1 MADLSPEARALVEA
15 GRSALRPAAADRER
29 ILAALRARTAGDG
42 GGNGGAGTA
51 GGGFGW
57 PALAVTLVGVGIVIG
72 GILYGLRGGET
83 HVSVAPATSANDSAP
98 AVTTAAVAQ
107 ELAPVAASAV
117 PAVAALGSADATGP
131 EAPRAPA
138 RHTGDHLAE
147 EVALMSRAETEL
159 HAGRFTNALQ
169 LLDEHRREFPQG
181 TLAQERLA
189 ARIQA
194 LCGLGRVKEADA
206 ALARLTRSSPQ
217 SLHEDS
223 ARAACATNAKP

>member
-29 ILAALRARTAGDG
+29 ILAALRARTAGEGG
-42 GGNGGAGTA
+42 GGNSGAGTA

-72 GILYGLRGGET
+72 GILYGLHGGAT
-83 HVSVAPATSANDSAP
+83 HGSVAPVASDSAR
-98 AVTTAAVAQ
+98 AAASAPLAA
-107 ELAPVAASAV
+107 ELAPMAASAL
-117 PAVAALGSADATGP
+117 PAVAASVSADLAVPSAT
-131 EAPRAPA
+131 RAQSS

-159 HAGRFTNALQ
+159 HAGRFTNALE
-169 LLDEHRREFPQG
+169 LLDEHRREFPHG

-223 ARAACATNAKP
+223 ARAACAPNAKP